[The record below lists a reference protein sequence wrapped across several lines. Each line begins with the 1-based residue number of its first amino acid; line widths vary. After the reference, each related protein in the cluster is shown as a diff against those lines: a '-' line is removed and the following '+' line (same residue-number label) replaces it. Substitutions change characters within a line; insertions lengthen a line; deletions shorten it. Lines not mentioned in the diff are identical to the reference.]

1 MADEMGEIFAEQLGG
16 EVVSDGAQEQM
27 LQPTTVDLT
36 SPAPAEPAPE
46 QQESNESPVEQAPI
60 EQDPVET
67 QDSNDRSLNTESNQ
81 SHSESESEGGDYT
94 EEDFLGYINDEYE
107 TKFDSMD
114 QFRNAL
120 KSKQESDFANEQIAS
135 MNKFVKETGRSVN
148 DYLRTQTVD
157 YSKMSN
163 EDIMMEH
170 LRLSNP
176 ELSGKELQLYIES
189 KYKMGEGKYGDSD
202 KAMGKIELKKDAAQ
216 ARQELTDWQN
226 SYRAPAEND
235 GMSSEEA
242 EKIRGEW
249 IDNMTSEVNQMQSLT
264 FDINDQGETFDFAL
278 NDEHKSSLADNN
290 SNLSNFFDRYID
302 DNGKWDFDQLNID
315 MFIRDNFDQI
325 IRSVANQYRSKGTE
339 QVIKDIK
346 NPTFNADP
354 RTSQGGEDKSIIDK
368 LDDQIFGGSGSLWNN

>member
-1 MADEMGEIFAEQLGG
+1 MGEIFAEQLGG
-16 EVVSDGAQEQM
+16 EVVSDGVQEQM

-36 SPAPAEPAPE
+36 STAPVESTPT
-46 QQESNESPVEQAPI
+46 QQESSEPSTEQAPI
-60 EQDPVET
+60 EQAPMEV
-67 QDSNDRSLNTESNQ
+67 QDSNDRSLNIEPNQ
-81 SHSESESEGGDYT
+81 PHSDSGQ
-94 EEDFLGYINDEYE
+94 EEAGYNDKDFLGYVNDEFS
-107 TKFDSMD
+107 TKFDSID
-114 QFRNAL
+114 QFKDAL
-120 KSKQESDFANEQIAS
+120 NSKQESEFANEQIAS
-135 MNKFVKETGRSVN
+135 MNKFVSETGRSVN

-163 EDIMMEH
+163 EDIMTEH

-189 KYKMGEGKYGDSD
+189 KYKMGEGKHGESD
-202 KAMGKIELKKDAAQ
+202 KAMGKIELKKDATQ
-216 ARQELTDWQN
+216 ARQELMDWQN
-226 SYRAPAEND
+226 SYKAPAEND
-235 GMSSEEA
+235 GMTSEEA
-242 EKIRGEW
+242 DKVRGEW
-249 IDNMTSEVNQMQSLT
+249 IDSMTSEVNQMQSLT

-278 NDEHKSSLADNN
+278 NDEHKNSLADNN

-302 DNGKWDFDQLNID
+302 EGGKWDFDQLNID

-346 NPTFNADP
+346 NPTFNTDP
-354 RTSQGGEDKSIIDK
+354 RTSQGGEDKSVIDK

>member
-81 SHSESESEGGDYT
+81 SHSESESESGDYT

-135 MNKFVKETGRSVN
+135 TN
-148 DYLRTQTVD
+148 
-157 YSKMSN
+157 
-163 EDIMMEH
+163 
-170 LRLSNP
+170 
-176 ELSGKELQLYIES
+176 
-189 KYKMGEGKYGDSD
+189 
-202 KAMGKIELKKDAAQ
+202 
-216 ARQELTDWQN
+216 TDC
-226 SYRAPAEND
+226 
-235 GMSSEEA
+235 
-242 EKIRGEW
+242 
-249 IDNMTSEVNQMQSLT
+249 
-264 FDINDQGETFDFAL
+264 
-278 NDEHKSSLADNN
+278 
-290 SNLSNFFDRYID
+290 
-302 DNGKWDFDQLNID
+302 
-315 MFIRDNFDQI
+315 
-325 IRSVANQYRSKGTE
+325 
-339 QVIKDIK
+339 
-346 NPTFNADP
+346 
-354 RTSQGGEDKSIIDK
+354 
-368 LDDQIFGGSGSLWNN
+368 